1 MNSYLPSQ
9 QMYQWNVD
17 LGKEIWRNGGLE
29 FQYLGTR
36 SLHLDESYYPNQ
48 PAPSASFSNAN
59 RPNPTIGNIRVIN
72 NDAFATY
79 NGLTV
84 IMRQRLWHNLTANLS
99 YTWSHA
105 LDVSDSSNDGGSAMW
120 QGHLKLDY
128 ATSAFNITNRFVGT
142 ATYALPKLA
151 GRNILVRETLGGW
164 QANAI
169 VDLRSG
175 TPATAT
181 LTTDYAH
188 VNGVGASQR
197 PNYVHASHSTCS
209 RSTVTG
215 TGGSNHNSCLDLTA
229 FNSNLP
235 QGTFG
240 NVHRNSIYN
249 PGAANTS
256 VSLFKNFPIW
266 ETVALQFRVE
276 GFNLFNH
283 PNPSGPNTNT
293 QSASFGY
300 ITSAQ
305 TGFTSTGARI
315 LQLAGKIN
323 F

>member
-1 MNSYLPSQ
+1 
-9 QMYQWNVD
+9 
-17 LGKEIWRNGGLE
+17 LE

-36 SLHLDESYYPNQ
+36 SIHLDESYYPNQ
-48 PAPSASFSNAN
+48 PAPSASFKNAN
-59 RPNPTIGNIRVIN
+59 RPNPNIGNIRVIN
-72 NDAFATY
+72 NDAVARY

-84 IMRQRLWHNLTANLS
+84 LLRQRLWHNLTANLS

-105 LDVSDSSNDGGSAMW
+105 LDESDSSNDGGSAMW

-128 ATSAFNITNRFVGT
+128 ATSAYNITNRFVGT
-142 ATYALPKLA
+142 ATYALPTLA
-151 GRNILVRETLGGW
+151 GKNVLLRETLGNW

-169 VDLRSG
+169 VDLRGG

-181 LTTDYAH
+181 MSTDFAQ
-188 VNGVGASQR
+188 VGGVGASQR
-197 PNYVHASHSTCS
+197 PVFVHTSKSTCS
-209 RSTVTG
+209 RGTVTG
-215 TGGSNHNSCLDLTA
+215 IGGSNHNSCLDLTA
-229 FNSNLP
+229 FTTP
-235 QGTFG
+235 ATGTFG
-240 NVHRNSIYN
+240 NVKRNSIYN

-256 VSLFKNFPIW
+256 VSVFKNFPIW
-266 ETVALQFRVE
+266 ETVAFQIRCE
-276 GFNLFNH
+276 AFNLFNH
-283 PNPSGPNTNT
+283 PNPSGPTTNI